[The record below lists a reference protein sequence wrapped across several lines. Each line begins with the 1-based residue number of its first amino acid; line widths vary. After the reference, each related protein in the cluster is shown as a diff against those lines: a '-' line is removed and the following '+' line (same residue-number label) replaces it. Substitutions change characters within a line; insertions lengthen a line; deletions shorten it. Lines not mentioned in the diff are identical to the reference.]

1 MSLKKDPSSDSNVS
15 KIKGIKIQIIDRSQ
29 RLIQYSRQA
38 ISNALSKT
46 SHRTKAECK
55 RIAEGFRIAF
65 HELKKAWQKHPLKV
79 VPAFAHVSAKGVKRH
94 RGVVASFFNIAIP
107 TVALVALVSVVN
119 FWSGASF
126 ALALECNGETI
137 GYVEDKVVVEQALAQ
152 AQSSVVDVNGHLQL
166 PENLEYKLTLVRN
179 EDVMDNSQLAE
190 AFLDNM
196 EGQVQTAS
204 GLFVEDQFVGAVDDT
219 DTANQVLNEIL
230 DSYTEGNEQAEANFT
245 EQVTVKEG
253 LYPSDDVVSAE
264 EIKEDLTSPVEKEQV
279 YHAAE
284 GDTVA
289 SVSEKFGL
297 EPIEL
302 VELNPTLTEESSFQD
317 GQNVVIADEQPLL
330 GVEVISVESVIHEL
344 DYESQTVENSHKEEG
359 ESTVLQAGEKGQ
371 EQVDYQVVT
380 INGQEVSR
388 SVTATT
394 LLKAPV
400 DEKIEIG
407 TMEKQVEV
415 DRSSEASARTSIGFQ
430 WPVNGGRVSSSFGYR
445 WGKVHEAMDIAAPY
459 GTSIYASASGT
470 VEFAGWK
477 GSYGYCVLINHGNGY
492 KTRYAHCSSLKVSSG
507 QTVSQGQVIAAVG
520 ATGFATGNHCHFEII
535 QNGTKVNPANY
546 L

>member
-1 MSLKKDPSSDSNVS
+1 MSLQRKPSSDSNRS
-15 KIKGIKIQIIDRSQ
+15 KTKRIKIQIIDRSQ
-29 RLIQYSRQA
+29 QVIQYSKQA
-38 ISNALSKT
+38 IINAMSKT
-46 SHRTKAECK
+46 SLRTKAECK
-55 RIAEGFRIAF
+55 RIAQGLRIACE
-65 HELKKAWQKHPLKV
+65 ELKKAWRKHPLKI
-79 VPAFAHVSAKGVKRH
+79 VPTFAHVSAKGVKRH
-94 RGVVASFFNIAIP
+94 KGVIASFFNVAIP
-107 TVALVALVSVVN
+107 TVALIALVSVVN
-119 FWSGASF
+119 FWGGASF

-137 GYVEDKVVVEQALAQ
+137 GYVQDKVVVEQALAQ
-152 AQSSVVDVNGHLQL
+152 AQSSVVDINGHLEL
-166 PENLEYKLTLVRN
+166 PENLEYKLTVVQD

-190 AFLDNM
+190 ALLNNM
-196 EGQVQTAS
+196 GDQVQTAS
-204 GLFVEDQFVGAVDDT
+204 GLFVGDQFVGAVDDT

-230 DSYTEGNEQAEANFT
+230 DSYTEGKEQAEANFT

-253 LYPSDDVVSAE
+253 LYPSGDVVSAE

-297 EPIEL
+297 EPIQL
-302 VELNPTLTEESSFQD
+302 VELNPTLTEESVIQD
-317 GQNVVIADEQPLL
+317 GQNVVIANEQPLL
-330 GVEVISVESVIHEL
+330 SVEVVTVESVINQL
-344 DYESQTVENSHKEEG
+344 DYQSVTVENSHKEQG
-359 ESTVLQAGEKGQ
+359 EQTVLQAGEMGQ

-380 INGQEVSR
+380 VNGQEVSR

-415 DRSSEASARTSIGFQ
+415 DRSANGGSRTSIGFQ

-459 GTSIYASASGT
+459 GTSIYASAGGT

-477 GSYGYCVLINHGNGY
+477 GSYGYCVLIDHGNGY
-492 KTRYAHCSSLKVSSG
+492 KTRYAHCSSLKVSTG
-507 QTVSQGQVIAAVG
+507 QKVSQGQVIAAVG
-520 ATGFATGNHCHFEII
+520 ATSFATGNHCHFEVIK
-535 QNGTKVNPANY
+535 NGTKVNPANY